1 MVLVWLGLTRSWV
14 NENLDR
20 FVEVE
25 QLARWY
31 LSFFPMDSRPFIFCV
46 CPGQAKCAQVISPR
60 IQKEGRAV
68 CKHNCQ
74 IVYRDQ
80 AKARLASQDMDRVP
94 RHGLPLYQHIP
105 LQVLEAGIHPYVP
118 PDGTC
123 FKSDSMCRVS
133 VPTPLKLPAILLI
146 RTPFWPPR
154 IEQGSCTISVVNL
167 SIEVVFEG
175 RAGSTRP
182 TCSSTSVSRLIV

>member
-1 MVLVWLGLTRSWV
+1 
-14 NENLDR
+14 
-20 FVEVE
+20 
-25 QLARWY
+25 
-31 LSFFPMDSRPFIFCV
+31 
-46 CPGQAKCAQVISPR
+46 
-60 IQKEGRAV
+60 
-68 CKHNCQ
+68 
-74 IVYRDQ
+74 
-80 AKARLASQDMDRVP
+80 MDRVS
-94 RHGLPLYQHIP
+94 RHGLLLYQHIP

-123 FKSDSMCRVS
+123 VKSDSMYRVS

-175 RAGSTRP
+175 RAGSTVYYLFVNKRIEID
-182 TCSSTSVSRLIV
+182 CLAREKVQKEEIE